1 MTNVLQDIIE
11 ILMSGLEEVGSGIAS
26 ALTSTM
32 SNFFVETVDGAQQLS
47 TAGGIVIVFVGLSLA
62 LSLSYLAINYIFS
75 LGNNR

>member
-1 MTNVLQDIIE
+1 MTTVLQDIID
-11 ILMSGLEEVGSGIAS
+11 ILISGLTSVGTGIAEGLTNTMSGFFIDTTSGTA
-26 ALTSTM
+26 
-32 SNFFVETVDGAQQLS
+32 QLS